1 MSYLSMMPCCQR
13 VVEFCLYSS
22 TIGVSFWLICALCIK
37 SATDS
42 LTTKLL
48 LVLEFGVDIE
58 VSFKLVLTRGVF
70 FCAKPNVFY
79 FVVELKA

>member
-1 MSYLSMMPCCQR
+1 
-13 VVEFCLYSS
+13 
-22 TIGVSFWLICALCIK
+22 
-37 SATDS
+37 
-42 LTTKLL
+42 LL

>member
-1 MSYLSMMPCCQR
+1 
-13 VVEFCLYSS
+13 
-22 TIGVSFWLICALCIK
+22 LICALCIK

-48 LVLEFGVDIE
+48 LVLEFGVGIE
-58 VSFKLVLTRGVF
+58 VSLKLVSTRGVF

-79 FVVELKA
+79 FVAELKA